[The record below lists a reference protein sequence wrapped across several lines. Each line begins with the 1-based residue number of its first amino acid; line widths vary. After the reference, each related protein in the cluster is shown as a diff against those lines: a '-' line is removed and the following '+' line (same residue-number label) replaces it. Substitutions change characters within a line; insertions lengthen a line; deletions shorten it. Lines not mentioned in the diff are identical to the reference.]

1 MYGLGRVRDEKLLYY
16 TTISILKKLFS
27 RIFLVVEEKLMTEQS
42 SPELLIHT
50 VQYILM
56 PQLLGITIIEGD
68 LNVLH
73 DVFLAHVMGL
83 VGVFN
88 IV

>member
-1 MYGLGRVRDEKLLYY
+1 
-16 TTISILKKLFS
+16 
-27 RIFLVVEEKLMTEQS
+27 MTEQS

-73 DVFLAHVMGL
+73 AVFLAHVMGL

>member
-1 MYGLGRVRDEKLLYY
+1 MKNYY
-16 TTISILKKLFS
+16 IIQQSAFSKKLFS

-73 DVFLAHVMGL
+73 AVFLAHVMGL